1 MAYSKTEL
9 LRRMSPNPWF
19 GALPVAE
26 RKAMLAVAVLQPL
39 QVGDLVYRKGDMQG
53 GFYGVLTGT
62 LRVSTLGEDGREG
75 ILSVMEAGNWFGE
88 TALLDGQPRP
98 HDVTA
103 LEEAELL
110 VIPAADFKRLM
121 QRNGFAHGIT
131 ALLCT
136 RVRNLFGL
144 VEDTMLRSTRTRV
157 ARRLIALSR
166 GDTTM
171 ALQARAKVQV
181 SHEELAMML
190 GVTRQTLA
198 KELKYFVRSG
208 VLALGYGRIDIV
220 APDALMREGALA

>member
-9 LRRMSPNPWF
+9 LRTMSPNPWF
-19 GALPVAE
+19 AALPLAE
-26 RKAMLAVAVLQPL
+26 RKAMLAVAVPHLLQPGE
-39 QVGDLVYRKGDMQG
+39 VVYRKGDLQG
-53 GFYGVLTGT
+53 GFYGVLGGT

-88 TALLDGQPRP
+88 TSLLDGQPRP

-103 LEEAELL
+103 LEASELL
-110 VIPAADFKRLM
+110 VIAAADFKLLM
-121 QRNGFAHGIT
+121 QRSAFAKGIT
-131 ALLCT
+131 ALLCS
-136 RVRNLFGL
+136 RVRSLFGL
-144 VEDTMLRSTRTRV
+144 VEDTMLRSTRMRV

-171 ALQARAKVQV
+171 APQARAKVQV

-198 KELKYFVRSG
+198 KELKYFVRNG

-220 APDALMREGALA
+220 APEALLREGALA